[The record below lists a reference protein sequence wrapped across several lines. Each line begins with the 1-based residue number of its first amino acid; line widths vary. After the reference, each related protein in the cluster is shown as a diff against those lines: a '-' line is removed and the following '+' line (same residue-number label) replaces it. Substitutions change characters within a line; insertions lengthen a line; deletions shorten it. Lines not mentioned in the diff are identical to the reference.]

1 MTKTPLM
8 CHYPREVRTIAVL
21 STGRQDWGILRSTC
35 AALRASSD
43 FRLAL
48 VAGGMACS
56 ERFGLPTRTM
66 REDGFE
72 IASEL
77 DWLGGAGRDG
87 VLAAARGPAGARRHG
102 GRAPARRGPG

>member
-56 ERFGLPTRTM
+56 ERFGLTTRTM

-77 DWLGGAGRDG
+77 DWLGAAGRDRG
-87 VLAAARGPAGARRHG
+87 LDTGRAAAA
-102 GRAPARRGPG
+102 AP